1 MSRQHKFNASIST
14 VGIKDSQV
22 RKVVLTLQENVL
34 SIKETSNRQVSELKS
49 EIQQL
54 RQQLAARRN

>member
-1 MSRQHKFNASIST
+1 MSKHKFNASISV

-34 SIKETSNRQVSELKS
+34 SLEETMNRKVSKLES

-54 RQQLAARRN
+54 RQQLAAKK

>member
-1 MSRQHKFNASIST
+1 MSKHKFNASIST
-14 VGIKDSQV
+14 VGIRDSQV

-34 SIKETSNRQVSELKS
+34 SLEETMNRKVSKLES

-54 RQQLAARRN
+54 RQQLAARK

>member
-1 MSRQHKFNASIST
+1 MSKHKFNASIST

-34 SIKETSNRQVSELKS
+34 SIKEASNRQVSELKS

-54 RQQLAARRN
+54 RQQLAAKK

>member
-1 MSRQHKFNASIST
+1 MSKHKFNASIST

-34 SIKETSNRQVSELKS
+34 SLEETMNRKVSKLES

-54 RQQLAARRN
+54 RQQLAAKK

>member
-1 MSRQHKFNASIST
+1 MSRQHKFNASISV

-34 SIKETSNRQVSELKS
+34 SLEETSNRKVSKLES

-54 RQQLAARRN
+54 RQQLAAKK